1 MERNEHLGERISSG
15 RRVGIQFEKII
26 KYGHLHAK

>member
-1 MERNEHLGERISSG
+1 MERNEHLEERSSGG

-26 KYGHLHAK
+26 KYGNLQAK